1 MLVFR
6 SVDEGKI
13 HFPKASAN
21 HQACTSMCFLN
32 LPCLVVQKKNCKE
45 YILWV
50 SPLPAVTHNFQ
61 WHCHVLPLWR
71 TAIGSNEA
79 LGDFQTSSPCRLVHA
94 TADWKAE
101 VRTRRGSRSR
111 SHRETPWLRIVKI
124 DVQKMKINQWI
135 GGQPIFKQI
144 ETDVGVRLPLYWT
157 QCGYESMNAR
167 MPRMDLVF
175 FLN

>member
-1 MLVFR
+1 MTFEKRRFLEFHVSFR

-21 HQACTSMCFLN
+21 HEACISMCFLN
-32 LPCLVVQKKNCKE
+32 LPCLVAQKKNCKE
-45 YILWV
+45 YSLWV
-50 SPLPAVTHNFQ
+50 SPLPGVTHNFQ
-61 WHCHVLPLWR
+61 WHCHVLSLWR

-101 VRTRRGSRSR
+101 VRTRRGSRIG

-135 GGQPIFKQI
+135 WG
-144 ETDVGVRLPLYWT
+144 
-157 QCGYESMNAR
+157 
-167 MPRMDLVF
+167 
-175 FLN
+175 